1 MRETWPAEQDLLYEK
16 ETMNLAELPED
27 AARSSQPAVAGVGL
41 KITPTEG

>member
-1 MRETWPAEQDLLYEK
+1 VRETWPAEQDLLYEK

-27 AARSSQPAVAGVGL
+27 AARSSQPAVVGVGL